1 MPSTNPAI
9 PLAALDVAVIDTE
22 TTGLDVRSARIV
34 QIGGVRMRGC
44 EILATGRFD
53 RLVNPGI
60 PIPKA
65 TTVIHGI
72 SDADVAAAPAY
83 GAVADDFEAFLS
95 NCVVVGHT
103 IGYDLT
109 ILERETK
116 LAGRA
121 WTPKRAL
128 CVKLLAEIAR
138 LPVAQHDL
146 DRLAGALGVDIAGRH
161 TALGDAVATAGIFAA
176 LIPLLKQRGIRT
188 VAEAETA
195 CRNLAA
201 RREGGAVGTDP
212 WPLAA
217 LPPGDPLAALSRIES
232 FSYVHRVT
240 DVMSPQPVWV
250 EPDLPISDAIALM
263 MERRISSV
271 LVRFTDDAPGAAGSG
286 PGIVTERDMLR
297 MINTRGAA
305 GLDARVREAA
315 TRPLLTVGQDDFVYR
330 AVGRMERLGIRHL
343 AATGHDGKVTGMV
356 SARNLLRHRATTALE
371 LGDAIEQADDEPSLA
386 RAWAM
391 VPSAA
396 RALRVEGVGARAI
409 AGVISAEI
417 CAITRR
423 AAVIA
428 ERRMA
433 AAGRGLPPVPYSVL
447 VLGSAGRG
455 ESLIAADQDNAIVF
469 DAGSSSD
476 PASSEPGGVTDLWL
490 AEMATHM
497 AAILDAAGIPLCKGG
512 VMAKNPQWRMSL
524 PRFEAAIDGWVS
536 RQRPE
541 DILNVDIFFDGV
553 PVSGDLAMGERLFAR
568 AHGDAQRSVTFQK
581 MLVENAG
588 GWRSPVTILGS
599 LRVERDGRIDLK
611 KYGLLPIFT
620 AGRVV
625 AIRNGERARSTA
637 ERFRAFARAEPI
649 QAERIERLIDAHE
662 LILGTILDQQ
672 LADADAGVTPSPRVD
687 IKRLTPARRSDLKAA
702 IGEVATAIDFV
713 AEGRLV

>member
-1 MPSTNPAI
+1 MPTTNPAT

-60 PIPKA
+60 LIPKA
-65 TTVIHGI
+65 TTVVHGI

-83 GAVADDFEAFLS
+83 GAIADDFEAFLS

-116 LAGRA
+116 LAGST

-128 CVKLLAEIAR
+128 DVKLLAEIAR

-146 DRLAGALGVDIAGRH
+146 DRLAGILGVEVEGRH
-161 TALGDAVATAGIFAA
+161 TALGDALATAGIFAA
-176 LIPLLKQRGIRT
+176 LVPLLKQRGIRSL
-188 VAEAETA
+188 AEAEAA
-195 CRNLAA
+195 CRELTL
-201 RREGGAVGTDP
+201 RRQGSAGADP

-217 LPPGDPLAALSRIES
+217 LPPGDPLTALSLIES

-271 LVRFTDDAPGAAGSG
+271 LVRFTDDAPGAGSG
-286 PGIVTERDMLR
+286 PGIATERDMLR

-356 SARNLLRHRATTALE
+356 SARNLLRHRATTALV
-371 LGDAIEQADDEPSLA
+371 LGDTIEQADDEPSLA

-396 RALRVEGVGARAI
+396 RALRAEGVGARAI

-433 AAGRGLPPVPYSVL
+433 TAGRGLPPVPYSVL

-469 DAGSSSD
+469 DAGASSD
-476 PASSEPGGVTDLWL
+476 AASSEPGGATDLWL

-497 AAILDAAGIPLCKGG
+497 ATILDAAGIPLCKGG

-568 AHGDAQRSVTFQK
+568 AHRDAQRSVTFQK
-581 MLVENAG
+581 MLVENAR

-611 KYGLLPIFT
+611 KHGLLPIFT

-637 ERFRAFARAEPI
+637 ERFRAFARAEPS

-687 IKRLTPARRSDLKAA
+687 IKRLTPARRSDLRAA

-713 AEGRLV
+713 AEGQLV